1 MPKIKTHKGT
11 AKRLRITKTGKIKR
25 RQAMQSHNL
34 AKKTAAKKRKLA
46 RPADVA
52 PADRKRMLRL
62 LNK

>member
-11 AKRLRITKTGKIKR
+11 AKRISITKSGKLKR

-34 AKKTAAKKRKLA
+34 SKKTSARKRKLA

-52 PADRKRMLRL
+52 SVDIKRVRRL
-62 LNK
+62 LKK